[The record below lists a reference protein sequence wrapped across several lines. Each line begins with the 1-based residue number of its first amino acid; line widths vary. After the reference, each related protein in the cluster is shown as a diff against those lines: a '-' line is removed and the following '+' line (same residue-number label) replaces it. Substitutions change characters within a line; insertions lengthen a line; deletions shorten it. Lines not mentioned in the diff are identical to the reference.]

1 MLTCIIQLLKRSLS
15 SSSISHDSD
24 GVFIF
29 SLSPDLEDIKDN
41 LRILDVDDED
51 SLDQVFK
58 ILKIEL
64 KFILTNILEKF
75 HRLNQYHV
83 LIF

>member
-1 MLTCIIQLLKRSLS
+1 MLTCIIQLLKRSS
-15 SSSISHDSD
+15 SIISHDSD
-24 GVFIF
+24 GVFIL